1 MAKVTLLSRDAI
13 LGASD
18 ITTEDVKVPEWGGV
32 VRVKGLTAAQRD
44 VFESQMVSMRGKDVS
59 INMAGIRAKIASMA
73 IVGEDGTRL
82 FTEADVTALGEKS
95 GAALDRVFE
104 VVTRLSGISDGD
116 VEELAGN
123 SAADQSD
130 GSPSA

>member
-1 MAKVTLLSRDAI
+1 MANLLSRDAI

-18 ITTEDVKVPEWGGV
+18 IKSEDVHVPEWGGT

-44 VFESQMVSMRGKDVS
+44 VFESQLVSMRGKDVNL
-59 INMAGIRAKIASMA
+59 NMSGVRAKIASMA
-73 IVGEDGTRL
+73 IVGEDGSKL
-82 FTEADVTALGEKS
+82 FTEADVKALGEKS

-104 VVTRLSGISDGD
+104 VVTRLSGIGEND
-116 VEELAGN
+116 VEELVGN
-123 SAADQSD
+123 SDADQIE